1 MTRVTNLASQNLSLA
16 LLQQTQSR
24 VMDEQVQISTGKK
37 AERYMGVA
45 PDAARLVSVKADHA
59 RVTQFVAGNEIVDLR
74 LKRMESSITW
84 VMDVATNL
92 RTLLGNAT
100 QGSNPSAYTITA
112 TDSTKYHQVDTTARQ
127 YGGKIECK
135 SL

>member
-1 MTRVTNLASQNLSLA
+1 MTRVTNLAAQNLSLA

-24 VMDEQVQISTGKK
+24 VMDAQVQISTGKK

-74 LKRMESSITW
+74 LQRMESSIAG

-92 RTLLGNAT
+92 RTLLVNAT
-100 QGSNPSAYTITA
+100 HSSKASEHPP
-112 TDSTKYHQVDTTARQ
+112 
-127 YGGKIECK
+127 
-135 SL
+135 

>member
-24 VMDEQVQISTGKK
+24 VMDAQVQISTGKK

-59 RVTQFVAGNEIVDLR
+59 RVTPFVAGNEIVDLR
-74 LKRMESSITW
+74 LQRMESRSEEHRS
-84 VMDVATNL
+84 DLQPPL
-92 RTLLGNAT
+92 RIGYAGFR
-100 QGSNPSAYTITA
+100 QQRKKPKPS
-112 TDSTKYHQVDTTARQ
+112 
-127 YGGKIECK
+127 
-135 SL
+135 